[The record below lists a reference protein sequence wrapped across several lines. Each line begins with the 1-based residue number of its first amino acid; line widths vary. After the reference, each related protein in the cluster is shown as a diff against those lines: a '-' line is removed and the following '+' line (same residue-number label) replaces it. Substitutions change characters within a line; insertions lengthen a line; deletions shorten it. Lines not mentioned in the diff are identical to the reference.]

1 MYNLQREIK
10 LTAATTTT
18 SRVGST
24 YSKGIET
31 PKAGN

>member
-24 YSKGIET
+24 YRKRIET

>member
-10 LTAATTTT
+10 LTTTTITT

-24 YSKGIET
+24 YRKRIET
-31 PKAGN
+31 PKAGD